1 MLRLDVR
8 KKACC
13 ADTPKL
19 TSQHHPCLLDQ
30 TSHNEANMLN
40 AALVEKLLS
49 RLSEGEVQPMQ
60 FQFEHQRLETQNHS
74 NRTSFSPRLLTPM
87 LCCIDQ

>member
-1 MLRLDVR
+1 
-8 KKACC
+8 
-13 ADTPKL
+13 
-19 TSQHHPCLLDQ
+19 
-30 TSHNEANMLN
+30 MLN

-60 FQFEHQRLETQNHS
+60 FQFAPERL
-74 NRTSFSPRLLTPM
+74 